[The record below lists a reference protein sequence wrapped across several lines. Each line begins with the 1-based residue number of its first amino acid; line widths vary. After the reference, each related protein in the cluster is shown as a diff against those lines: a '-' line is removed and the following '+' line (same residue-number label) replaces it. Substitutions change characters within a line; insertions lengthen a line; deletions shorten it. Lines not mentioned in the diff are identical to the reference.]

1 MAIGSPEEGN
11 PHHITRIMAQKNTS
25 GANTIPRLV
34 VKIIG
39 SKQVKQFIEEPREA
53 DTSKKEE
60 NLLVEAE
67 FDDDFKKP
75 PERQDA
81 TMSMSDRQNRV
92 DSALWAVI
100 NQVPNRMCVT
110 APSGDRSRSYIHPK
124 THHSC
129 DPRAAEIGVSE
140 DRDKAELSSAV
151 REELSDWQLSSLRSA
166 EDDVAALDP
175 AITALS
181 PWRRQVA
188 HKLCVT
194 VETGP
199 GQGPGQHLSQRPSI
213 PNQPSSQSELIARRR
228 LRQSA
233 AVCENRQVE
242 EEKKREMRGER
253 RGQVE
258 EECEIL
264 TGRAATGSQEVS
276 ACTDPGAALSVQGIP
291 RRQFPDGF
299 PEQDGMNST
308 SLTRKETERKE
319 AASAPA
325 GPQ

>member
-1 MAIGSPEEGN
+1 
-11 PHHITRIMAQKNTS
+11 MAQKNTS

-75 PERQDA
+75 PEKQDA
-81 TMSMSDRQNRV
+81 PTSRSDRQDRV

-129 DPRAAEIGVSE
+129 DPRAAEVLQTTGQIGVSE

-175 AITALS
+175 AISETLNRS
-181 PWRRQVA
+181 EITHLFLKHDVPLKLPTFSLLLEMFSDKNDPVQV
-188 HKLCVT
+188 
-194 VETGP
+194 
-199 GQGPGQHLSQRPSI
+199 R
-213 PNQPSSQSELIARRR
+213 
-228 LRQSA
+228 
-233 AVCENRQVE
+233 
-242 EEKKREMRGER
+242 
-253 RGQVE
+253 
-258 EECEIL
+258 
-264 TGRAATGSQEVS
+264 
-276 ACTDPGAALSVQGIP
+276 
-291 RRQFPDGF
+291 
-299 PEQDGMNST
+299 
-308 SLTRKETERKE
+308 
-319 AASAPA
+319 
-325 GPQ
+325 